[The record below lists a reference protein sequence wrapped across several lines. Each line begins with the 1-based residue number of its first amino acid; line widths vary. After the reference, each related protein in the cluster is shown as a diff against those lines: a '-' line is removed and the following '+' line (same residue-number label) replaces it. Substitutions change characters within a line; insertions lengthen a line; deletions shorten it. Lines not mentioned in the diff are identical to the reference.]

1 METKPAIWQK
11 RFGLTTCAAADLEK
25 AVPAKAL
32 GVAVIYSQATGTEP
46 EKIFLVIESRAGE
59 LRSQCVK
66 RLQTAKL
73 PPLASLT
80 VSFKAAVLPD
90 PSPEAVH
97 AACREQVILAG
108 ELRRELRPAMR

>member
-1 METKPAIWQK
+1 METKPATWQE
-11 RFGLTTCAAADLEK
+11 RFGLTTCSAVDIEK
-25 AVPAKAL
+25 AVPSKAL
-32 GVAVIYSQATGTEP
+32 GVAVIYSQATGAGP

-59 LRSQCVK
+59 LRSQCAK

-73 PPLASLT
+73 PPVASLT
-80 VSFKAAVLPD
+80 VSFKAATLAEA
-90 PSPEAVH
+90 SAEAVH